1 LRTAVNCV
9 SGDGSICQTDGGSS
23 THPAMFG
30 WTAGGGL
37 EWRYQQFIFRG
48 EYRYSDYGNTD
59 VSYFQPD
66 ISLGEGIHTRLHTT
80 TQMAYFGVSYLWGP
94 RQGGAGREEQ

>member
-1 LRTAVNCV
+1 
-9 SGDGSICQTDGGSS
+9 
-23 THPAMFG
+23 MFG

-66 ISLGEGIHTRLHTT
+66 ISLGQGIHTKLHTT
-80 TQMAYFGVSYLWGP
+80 TQMAYFGASYLWGP
-94 RQGGAGREEQ
+94 RERAGGEEQ